1 MQLIQLLKDAGETM
15 RWTITHR
22 ESGQGHIRASTAQQ
36 LSTSCRLV
44 VHVSEQ
50 NVRNMSFEG
59 STSFSE
65 TCAQSPEQW
74 SWIGICPRVPEIA
87 GPPVLPNSF
96 HKLEQNN
103 WLPMD
108 FVLFSKQ
115 CILFQMTPNCAILP
129 NILPS
134 LPSHTYEPTAL
145 SSLSHCGQE
154 HFYSSYFT

>member
-1 MQLIQLLKDAGETM
+1 MSA
-15 RWTITHR
+15 
-22 ESGQGHIRASTAQQ
+22 
-36 LSTSCRLV
+36 SCRLV

-59 STSFSE
+59 STSFSD

-74 SWIGICPRVPEIA
+74 SWIGICPRVPGLA
-87 GPPVLPNSF
+87 GPPVLPNSL

-134 LPSHTYEPTAL
+134 LPSHTHMNPQHFHHYHTVDKSIFTAL
-145 SSLSHCGQE
+145 TLLKSSQRQAQIVYLKKA
-154 HFYSSYFT
+154 HFMTQTCNETPYVLLIAGI